1 MPAVHSS
8 QPPPSMWA
16 QTLGIKAWEGIVL
29 SQIEKVRNEL
39 TELRK
44 EQENDFR
51 NEESAN
57 KSAWWIQKTKVRV
70 MEDANIRFF

>member
-1 MPAVHSS
+1 M
-8 QPPPSMWA
+8 
-16 QTLGIKAWEGIVL
+16 L